1 MSLLSSSL
9 LDSCL
14 HAVRQSGEIIRE
26 NWTRPHQ
33 VRHKG
38 SIDLVTE
45 TDLAVE
51 DFLKDRLAGILPE
64 AGFMA
69 EESAVPDKA
78 PGRLCWIIDP
88 VDGTTNFVHR
98 IPQVGT
104 SVALWHEGQVVL
116 GIVNIPML
124 EECHWAVRGGG
135 AFCNGETVRVSEV
148 GTLDSTLLATG
159 FPYEAPRHLT
169 TIMRRLE
176 AALPVTQGLRRMGAA
191 SVDLAYVACGRLDA
205 FYEDWLKPWDLAA
218 GWLLVEEAGGRVSNF
233 RGERLGFY
241 EPLLASNGAVH
252 DALLE
257 LLQRA
262 DGLSD
267 LLP

>member
-1 MSLLSSSL
+1 MKLLSSSL
-9 LDSCL
+9 LESCL
-14 HAVRQSGEIIRE
+14 HTVRQSGEIVRE
-26 NWTRPHQ
+26 NWARPHQ

-51 DFLKDRLAGILPE
+51 DFLKERLSAILPE
-64 AGFMA
+64 ASFMA
-69 EESAVPDKA
+69 EESTSPDSA

-104 SVALWHEGQVVL
+104 SVALWHEGEVVL
-116 GIVNIPML
+116 GIVNVPML
-124 EECHWAVRGGG
+124 GECYWAVRGGG
-135 AFCNGETVRVSEV
+135 AFCNGEAMQVSRAA
-148 GTLDSTLLATG
+148 TLDKTLLATG
-159 FPYEAPRHLT
+159 FPYEAPQHLAV
-169 TIMRRLE
+169 IMRRLE
-176 AALPVTQGLRRMGAA
+176 AVLPVTQGLRRMGAA
-191 SVDLAYVACGRLDA
+191 SVDLACVACGRLDA

-233 RGERLGFY
+233 RGEKLGFH
-241 EPLLASNGAVH
+241 EPLLASNGLVH
-252 DALLE
+252 SLLLE

-262 DGLSD
+262 DAV
-267 LLP
+267 